1 MNGVTV
7 VESWIKEGDAD
18 KSIALGMNE
27 LPDGTW
33 FIGAKVEDDSVWN
46 DIKAG
51 KVRGFSIEGYF
62 SEVNVSM
69 AECNTNEKLFLAEI
83 EKLFASV

>member
-1 MNGVTV
+1 
-7 VESWIKEGDAD
+7 
-18 KSIALGMNE
+18 
-27 LPDGTW
+27 
-33 FIGAKVEDDSVWN
+33 
-46 DIKAG
+46 
-51 KVRGFSIEGYF
+51 VRGFSIEGYF